1 MLSDRLHL
9 NPPAT
14 LLLWLLHWEIQIRGR
29 GSEKWTDSINWMGSH
44 QPIVLV
50 LQLEWVKEKGWKNAH
65 FMEEVRCQDFVH
77 FFLFLSYLP
86 SSLLSPPPSF
96 SLFSVFKPTSFL
108 LTLLWII
115 STHIL
120 DTEENIRAYTYM
132 LIYAHIHICTC
143 IYDHIHID
151 KHKHMYAHRDIDTLV
166 IEQ

>member
-29 GSEKWTDSINWMGSH
+29 GSEKWADSINWMGSH

-65 FMEEVRCQDFVH
+65 FMEEGQVPGLGT

-86 SSLLSPPPSF
+86 SSLLSPHPSF
-96 SLFSVFKPTSFL
+96 CLSSVFKPTSFL

-115 STHIL
+115 STHFGY
-120 DTEENIRAYTYM
+120 RRKYRG
-132 LIYAHIHICTC
+132 IHIYDYICTHTHMC
-143 IYDHIHID
+143 VHIWSHTCRQT
-151 KHKHMYAHRDIDTLV
+151 HTHVHSRGIDTLC